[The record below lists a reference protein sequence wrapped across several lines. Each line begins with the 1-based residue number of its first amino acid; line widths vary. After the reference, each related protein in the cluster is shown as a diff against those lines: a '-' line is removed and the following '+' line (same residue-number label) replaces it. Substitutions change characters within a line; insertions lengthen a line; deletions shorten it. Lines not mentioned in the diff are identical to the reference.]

1 MKAPPC
7 TQISSLIVIG
17 WQRSTTITFEDKR
30 PNLYLDSKCF
40 QRKGSHRGILQIVQ
54 FHKISLAAS
63 SNLDIEHPPALV
75 DQVSGGAPHVDGV
88 ADGETLQVL
97 SHLAALGELGVGVGG
112 VDLHHEV
119 HVAEVLVTGGGG
131 VGPHHEAAVDP
142 GGEVNVLADGQA
154 EAVLGGG
161 QGKPGRLKVDQ
172 VTSDH

>member
-1 MKAPPC
+1 MKAPC

-30 PNLYLDSKCF
+30 PNLYLVSKCF

-54 FHKISLAAS
+54 S

-97 SHLAALGELGVGVGG
+97 GHLAALGELGVGVGG
-112 VDLHHEV
+112 VDLDHEV

-142 GGEVNVLADGQA
+142 GGEVNMLADGQA

-161 QGKPGRLKVDQ
+161 EGKPGWLKVDQ